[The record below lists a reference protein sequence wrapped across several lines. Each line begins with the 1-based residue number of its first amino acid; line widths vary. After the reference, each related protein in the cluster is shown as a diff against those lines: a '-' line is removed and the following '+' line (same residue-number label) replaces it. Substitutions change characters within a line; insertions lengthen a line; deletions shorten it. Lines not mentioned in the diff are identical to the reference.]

1 MAQKSLSSRIGNY
14 VGNILGCC
22 LLLVGTLWGLKGCVA
37 LDYATDGVN
46 ASAEASKAC
55 DYWDRYWDGL
65 RQYGLPDFDERKVVT
80 DGSTAFAAARR
91 AGQAE
96 LRYKPL
102 LAAFDRFADTMD
114 DTDPDAGLSA
124 AADVE
129 TACAAAQA
137 E

>member
-1 MAQKSLSSRIGNY
+1 M
-14 VGNILGCC
+14 
-22 LLLVGTLWGLKGCVA
+22 GTFWGLRGCVV

-46 ASAEASKAC
+46 APAEAAKAC
-55 DYWDRYWDGL
+55 DYWDRYWTGL
-65 RQYGLPDFDERKVVT
+65 RQYGQPGFDEAAVVT
-80 DGSTAFAAARR
+80 DGSIAHAAARR

-102 LAAFDRFADTMD
+102 LAAFDAFAETMN

-124 AADVE
+124 AADIE
-129 TACAAAQA
+129 SACVAVRA